1 MTLSALL
8 VEGKMRR
15 SDGWHPQSHL
25 SPGVAPR
32 DVPKEGKV
40 LQRAGF
46 HELSA
51 LPGLSGPC

>member
-1 MTLSALL
+1 MVGIRSPTCPLVLL
-8 VEGKMRR
+8 
-15 SDGWHPQSHL
+15 
-25 SPGVAPR
+25 PGVFL
-32 DVPKEGKV
+32 KQGKV